1 MKSFIEK
8 TQACKKTTLDGL
20 RLPSFEI
27 DDKYY
32 NKLKIKDK
40 ITNDKFLRLLCENG
54 LKSRGLLGKE
64 NLQVYRDRLDR
75 ELSLFEDLGYVDYF
89 LLIWDIV
96 NFAREKDI
104 AVGIGRGSGVSS
116 LTLYCLGITGVDPIK
131 YNLIFERFVSR
142 ARAKSKIIDGVRYF
156 EGDLPDVDIDFCY
169 VRRPEVLN
177 YIKDRFKGKT
187 CKVLTV
193 GTLQGKLVVKECCK
207 IAGGY
212 DDASSTLVSSK
223 ITKEHGAVQHISEAV
238 KDGLE
243 EWVREPRKKYQYKS
257 NLEVAKIAE
266 KIEGLPKNFGVHASA
281 MGVSYY
287 DLDGYCPVQLTKDG
301 ELVSGYTKKDI
312 EEMLVKVDVLGL
324 KTMTVLDRLMK
335 STGIKLEEIDID
347 DFGVFEA
354 ISSWNGYNYG
364 LFQLEGYAAS
374 GAMRKVIPS
383 SINDLSAINA
393 LARPGGMAFINGYS
407 KRKNDGDEIP
417 KLHPELDMV
426 TEDTFGYI
434 IYQEQIMRAFHD
446 VFGFTL
452 EEAETIRRI
461 IGKKLTEKIKEWK
474 PKIIEAGKEKG
485 VSEEVTNDFWEAV
498 DASSSYSFNKC
509 LCPDT
514 IIKTS
519 VGEKRMK
526 DIAVGE
532 KVLAYDTKNDKDHY
546 VEVIGRYENFTEL
559 FEVEMENGIK
569 IKCSMNHKF
578 LCEDGE
584 MHKLSEII
592 EKDLGVANG
601 KV

>member
-1 MKSFIEK
+1 MQSFIEK
-8 TQACKKTTLDGL
+8 TQSCKKSSITGL

-27 DDKYY
+27 DERHREE
-32 NKLKIKDK
+32 L
-40 ITNDKFLRLLCENG
+40 G
-54 LKSRGLLGKE
+54 LKSDSSNSEFLRALCKKGFETRKILSKKNLKE
-64 NLQVYRDRLDR
+64 YEERIDR

-142 ARAKSKIIDGVRYF
+142 ARAKSTVIDGVRYF
-156 EGDLPDVDIDFCY
+156 DGDLPDVDIDFCY

-177 YIKDRFKGKT
+177 YIKERFKGKT

-193 GTLQGKLVVKECCK
+193 GTLQGKIVVKECCK

-212 DDASSTLVSSK
+212 SDVDSTVISAK
-223 ITKEHGAVQHISEAV
+223 ISKEHGMVQHISEAIE
-238 KDGLE
+238 DGLKN
-243 EWVREPRKKYQYKS
+243 WINEPKKKHQHKS
-257 NLEVAKIAE
+257 NLEIARIAE

-335 STGIKLEEIDID
+335 STGVNIEEIDVD
-347 DFGVFEA
+347 DPEVYGA
-354 ISSWNGYNYG
+354 ISSWSGHNYG

-374 GAMRKVIPS
+374 GAMKSVIPT

-393 LARPGGMAFINGYS
+393 LARPGAISSVSGYS
-407 KRKNDGDEIP
+407 KRKNDGEEIP
-417 KLHPELDMV
+417 KIYPELDKV
-426 TEDTFGYI
+426 TEDTYGYL
-434 IYQEQIMRAFHD
+434 IYQEQTMRAFHD

-452 EEAETIRRI
+452 EQAEIIRRI
-461 IGKKLTEKIKEWK
+461 IGKKEIEKVKEWK
-474 PKIIEAGKEKG
+474 PKIVEAGEKRGISKEIT
-485 VSEEVTNDFWEAV
+485 EQFWEV
-498 DASSSYSFNKC
+498 VEASSRYSFNKC
-509 LCPDT
+509 LCPNT
-514 IIKTS
+514 IVQTEN
-519 VGEKRMK
+519 GEKQMI
-526 DIAVGE
+526 DVSIGE
-532 KVLAYDTKNDKDHY
+532 KVLAYDVKNKTNHY
-546 VEVIGRYENFTEL
+546 VEVLNKYENKVEL
-559 FEVEMENGIK
+559 FEIEMDNGIV
-569 IKCSMNHKF
+569 IKCSMDHKF
-578 LCEDGE
+578 LCEDGN
-584 MHKLSEII
+584 MHKMSEII
-592 EKDLGVANG
+592 NKGFGIANG
-601 KV
+601 KT